1 MKNLENTNCS
11 RREGNRLLDCKHKKF
26 QLNFK
31 SQKKSLTHYNVVK
44 GAELMD
50 FRVVECPIDI

>member
-11 RREGNRLLDCKHKKF
+11 RRERNRLLDCKQEILKI

-44 GAELMD
+44 GANGL
-50 FRVVECPIDI
+50 